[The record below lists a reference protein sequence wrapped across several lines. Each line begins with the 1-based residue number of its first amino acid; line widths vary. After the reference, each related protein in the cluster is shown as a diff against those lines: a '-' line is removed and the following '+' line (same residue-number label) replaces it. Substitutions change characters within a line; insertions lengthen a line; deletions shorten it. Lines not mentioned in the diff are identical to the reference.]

1 MDRRER
7 SGKALPGFLAM
18 MAGLQS
24 GIYTALPGIVQSFDP
39 TKRTVVVQ
47 PAIQARVQKPDG
59 SFQWVDLPL
68 LLDCPVMFPSGG
80 GVTLTFPI
88 AAGNETLVI
97 FASRCIDAWWQSG
110 GYHNQQ
116 MELRMHDLS
125 DGFAFVGI
133 SSLPQVIANI
143 STTKAQLRT
152 DNGLTYIDV
161 DPAGNVD
168 VVAAAN
174 INAQAGGN
182 LTANITGTASIT
194 APTINLAGNVNITG
208 NLAVTGN
215 AGVSGAMTNAG
226 VNIGK
231 THVHS
236 GVTTGSSN
244 TGGPQ

>member
-1 MDRRER
+1 M
-7 SGKALPGFLAM
+7 
-18 MAGLQS
+18 
-24 GIYTALPGIVQSFDP
+24 
-39 TKRTVVVQ
+39 
-47 PAIQARVQKPDG
+47 
-59 SFQWVDLPL
+59 
-68 LLDCPVMFPSGG
+68 
-80 GVTLTFPI
+80 TLTFPI